1 MREDVIR
8 ASDSSSGSRQGI
20 HGSGLWLEKQLEN
33 RFQAAEIVGKYYYN
47 QKPELLKF
55 VLSKPIDRVRYD
67 QLTPVRDELNG
78 IVQLGVESGMFKEF
92 IPFESYVDA
101 SFTVDPVLEA
111 LAMPPDDGALTNV
124 TEK

>member
-1 MREDVIR
+1 MAVRLD
-8 ASDSSSGSRQGI
+8 GI
-20 HGSGLWLEKQLEN
+20 HGSGMWLEQGVDN
-33 RFQAAEIVGKYYYN
+33 RMSAAEVVGKYYYN

-78 IVQLGVESGMFKEF
+78 IVQLGVETGMFQKF
-92 IPFESYVDA
+92 IPFEDYVDA

-124 TEK
+124 TDK